1 MSQSSTSQSIHEFNV
16 NAINGKEVNLQE
28 YQDQV
33 VLVVNT
39 ASKCGFTKQYAGLE
53 NLYTDNKTQ
62 GFSVLG
68 FPCNQFGE
76 QEKGD
81 SDEIS
86 QFCELN
92 FGVTF
97 PLFEKVD
104 VNGEQAAPLFK
115 YLTTNARGILGSQR
129 IKWNFTK
136 FLIGKDGKVVKRYG
150 STTKPESI
158 DADIKRLLMA

>member
-1 MSQSSTSQSIHEFNV
+1 MSQSIHEFSV
-16 NAINGKEVNLQE
+16 NTITGEQVSLSQYE
-28 YQDQV
+28 GQV

-39 ASKCGFTKQYAGLE
+39 ASQCGFTKQYAGLE
-53 NLYTDNKTQ
+53 SLYKTHKDQ
-62 GFSVLG
+62 GLAVLG

-86 QFCELN
+86 QFCKLN

-97 PLFEKVD
+97 PLFEKIE
-104 VNGEQAAPLFK
+104 VNGDNAAPLYN
-115 YLTTNARGILGSQR
+115 YLKGNARGILGSKR

-136 FLIGKDGKVVKRYG
+136 FLVGKNGKVLKRYAP
-150 STTKPESI
+150 TTKPEAI
-158 DADIKRLLMA
+158 AADIEKLL

>member
-1 MSQSSTSQSIHEFNV
+1 MSQSIHEFSV
-16 NAINGKEVNLQE
+16 NTINGEQVSLSQYE
-28 YQDQV
+28 GQV

-39 ASKCGFTKQYAGLE
+39 ASQCGFTKQYAGLE
-53 NLYTDNKTQ
+53 SLYKAHKDQ
-62 GFSVLG
+62 GLAVLG

-97 PLFEKVD
+97 PLFEKIE
-104 VNGEQAAPLFK
+104 VNGDNAAPLYT
-115 YLTTNARGILGSQR
+115 YLKGNARGILGSKR

-136 FLIGKDGKVVKRYG
+136 FLVGKDGKVLKRYAP
-150 STTKPESI
+150 TTKPEAI
-158 DADIKRLLMA
+158 AADIEKLL

>member
-1 MSQSSTSQSIHEFNV
+1 MQNSINSQTIHEFSV
-16 NAINGKEVNLQE
+16 KAINGNEVNLHD
-28 YQDQV
+28 YQGDV
-33 VLVVNT
+33 VLIVNT
-39 ASKCGFTKQYAGLE
+39 ASQCGFTKQYAGLE
-53 NLYTDNKTQ
+53 KLYNDNKAQ

-76 QEKGD
+76 QEKGN

-104 VNGEQAAPLFK
+104 VNGEDAAPLFN
-115 YLTTNARGILGSQR
+115 YLTANARGILGTKR
-129 IKWNFTK
+129 VKWNFTK

-150 STTKPESI
+150 STTKPASI
-158 DADIKRLLMA
+158 DADIKRLLTA

>member
-1 MSQSSTSQSIHEFNV
+1 MSQSIHEFSV
-16 NAINGKEVNLQE
+16 NTITGEQVSLSQYE
-28 YQDQV
+28 GQV

-39 ASKCGFTKQYAGLE
+39 ASQCGFTKQYAGLE
-53 NLYTDNKTQ
+53 SLYKAHKDQ
-62 GFSVLG
+62 GLAVLG

-97 PLFEKVD
+97 PLFEKIE
-104 VNGEQAAPLFK
+104 VNGDNAAPLYN
-115 YLTTNARGILGSQR
+115 YLKDNARGILGSKR

-136 FLIGKDGKVVKRYG
+136 FLVGKNGEVLKRYAP
-150 STTKPESI
+150 TTKPEAI
-158 DADIKRLLMA
+158 AADIEKLL

>member
-1 MSQSSTSQSIHEFNV
+1 MPQSIHEF
-16 NAINGKEVNLQE
+16 EVNVISGNQVSLSD
-28 YQDQV
+28 YQGQV

-53 NLYTDNKTQ
+53 EVYRNNKEL
-62 GFSVLG
+62 GFTVLG

-76 QEKGD
+76 QEKGN
-81 SDEIS
+81 SNEIS

-104 VNGEQAAPLFK
+104 VNGSNAAPLFT
-115 YLTTNARGILGSQR
+115 YLTRNARGLLGSKR

-136 FLIGKDGKVVKRYG
+136 FLVGKDGKVVKRYG
-150 STTKPESI
+150 SVTKPQDIE
-158 DADIKRLLMA
+158 ADIKKLLTV

>member
-1 MSQSSTSQSIHEFNV
+1 MSQSIHEFEV
-16 NAINGKEVNLQE
+16 NTISGKEISLSD
-28 YQDQV
+28 YQGQV

-53 NLYTDNKTQ
+53 ELYRNNKAL

-76 QEKGD
+76 QEKGN

-104 VNGEQAAPLFK
+104 VKGANAAPLFT
-115 YLTTNARGILGSQR
+115 YLTNNARGFLGSKH

-136 FLIGKDGKVVKRYG
+136 FLVNKDGKVVKRYG
-150 STTKPESI
+150 SVTKPEDI
-158 DADIKRLLMA
+158 DADIKKLLTE

>member
-1 MSQSSTSQSIHEFNV
+1 MSQSIHEF
-16 NAINGKEVNLQE
+16 EVNTISGKQRSLND
-28 YQDQV
+28 YKGQV

-53 NLYTDNKTQ
+53 ELYCNNKAL

-76 QEKGD
+76 QEKGN

-97 PLFEKVD
+97 PLFEKIE
-104 VNGEQAAPLFK
+104 VNGINAEPLFN
-115 YLTTNARGILGSQR
+115 YLTNNARGFLGSKR

-136 FLIGKDGKVVKRYG
+136 FLVGKDGKVVKRYG
-150 STTKPESI
+150 SVTKPENI
-158 DADIKRLLMA
+158 DADIKKLLAE

>member
-1 MSQSSTSQSIHEFNV
+1 MSKSATSQSIHEFSV
-16 NAINGKEVNLQE
+16 NAINGNEVNLQD
-28 YQDQV
+28 YQGDV

-39 ASKCGFTKQYAGLE
+39 ASQCGFTKQYAGLE
-53 NLYTDNKTQ
+53 HLYNDNKAQ

-104 VNGEQAAPLFK
+104 VNGDDAAPLFN
-115 YLTTNARGILGSQR
+115 YLTTNARGIFGSKR

>member
-1 MSQSSTSQSIHEFNV
+1 MSKSIHEFSV
-16 NAINGKEVNLQE
+16 NNIAGEEVSLSQYE
-28 YQDQV
+28 GQV
-33 VLVVNT
+33 VLIVNT
-39 ASKCGFTKQYAGLE
+39 ASQCGFTKQYAGLE
-53 NLYTDNKTQ
+53 SLYKAHKEQ
-62 GFSVLG
+62 GLAVLG

-97 PLFEKVD
+97 PLFEKIE
-104 VNGEQAAPLFK
+104 VNGDNAAPLYN
-115 YLTTNARGILGSQR
+115 YLKDNARGILGSKR

-136 FLIGKDGKVVKRYG
+136 FLVGKNGEVLKRYAP
-150 STTKPESI
+150 TTKPEAI
-158 DADIKRLLMA
+158 AADIEKLL